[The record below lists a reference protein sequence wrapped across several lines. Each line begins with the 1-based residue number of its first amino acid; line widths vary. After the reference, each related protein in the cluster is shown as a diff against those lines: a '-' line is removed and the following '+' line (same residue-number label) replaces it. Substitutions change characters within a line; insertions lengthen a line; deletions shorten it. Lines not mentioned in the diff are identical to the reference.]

1 LYAKNLYNK
10 KSKNM
15 QSDLLLSQ
23 HQQLPYAFQEEVLH
37 FVGYLLQK
45 ANQMRVEQSLIN
57 PNVRKAG
64 SLKGAF
70 VVPDDFN
77 EPLED
82 FKDYM

>member
-1 LYAKNLYNK
+1 
-10 KSKNM
+10 M
-15 QSDLLLSQ
+15 QPDLLLSQ
-23 HQQLPYAFQEEVLH
+23 YQQLPNAFQEEVLH

-45 ANQMRVEQSLIN
+45 ANQISVEKSSIN
-57 PNVRKAG
+57 PNLLKAG